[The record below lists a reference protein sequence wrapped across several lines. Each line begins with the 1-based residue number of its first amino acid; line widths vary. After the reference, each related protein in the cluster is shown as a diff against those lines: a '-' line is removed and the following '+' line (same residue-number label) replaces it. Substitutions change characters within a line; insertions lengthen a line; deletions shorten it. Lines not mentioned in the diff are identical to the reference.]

1 MEDDYI
7 IKFTF
12 HMISRKAHIEALFY
26 SQSVESLCLS
36 HILHKIAS
44 TKIQIRKYVYNWRNK
59 IKKQSTYFPCQWNLW
74 LLQSYILL

>member
-44 TKIQIRKYVYNWRNK
+44 TKIQIRKYVYN
-59 IKKQSTYFPCQWNLW
+59 
-74 LLQSYILL
+74 